1 MGSVKVVPVRTPDV
15 GVIELAGEHDDR
27 TAPEIATTIADVL
40 AAGKNVVID
49 LSDTCVLEPTA
60 LAALLEARRA
70 AHSAERGFVVQW
82 ESGSQVHALFER
94 IDDAADLR
102 RAYSR
107 REAVAMA
114 RVDGARLGGAPAR

>member
-15 GVIELAGEHDDR
+15 GVIELAGEHHDR

-40 AAGKNVVID
+40 AAGKHVVID
-49 LSDTCVLEPTA
+49 LSDTRV

-82 ESGSQVHALFER
+82 GTGSQMHALFER

>member
-1 MGSVKVVPVRTPDV
+1 M
-15 GVIELAGEHDDR
+15 
-27 TAPEIATTIADVL
+27 
-40 AAGKNVVID
+40 
-49 LSDTCVLEPTA
+49 
-60 LAALLEARRA
+60 
-70 AHSAERGFVVQW
+70 
-82 ESGSQVHALFER
+82 HALFER

>member
-40 AAGKNVVID
+40 AAGKHVVID
-49 LSDTCVLEPTA
+49 LSDTRVLEPTA

-82 ESGSQVHALFER
+82 GTGSQMHALFER